1 MAGIYFHIPF
11 CKKACSYCDFHFSTS
26 LNRKEEMVQALLLEL
41 STRAKTLHQVEE
53 ITSIYFGGGTPSLLD
68 TEEIKQLLDAVY
80 RLFRVKNGIEITLEA
95 NPDDLTLEKLT
106 EFKLG
111 GINRLSI
118 GIQSF
123 YEADLK
129 LMNRIHTSQQASD
142 CVKNAQNVGINNI
155 SIDLIYGVPNASFE
169 QWQDN
174 VKRAL
179 ALNIQHISA
188 YCLTV
193 EPKTLLQHLVVK
205 GKMNEAKEEDVEQ
218 QFHYLIDTL
227 AENGYEQY
235 EISNFALK
243 DCYAQHNSSYWLG
256 KKYWGI
262 GPSAHSF
269 DGTSRRWNVANNAQ
283 YIKKVNQDE
292 DYFEVEDLNNVDQF
306 NEYLMTSLRTVWGV
320 SFDYVQNRFGIE
332 YLLYLKK
339 SIVSFTESEDVVLG
353 ENGIVLSQQGKL
365 ITDHILRELFLL
377 EPPKG

>member
-1 MAGIYFHIPF
+1 M
-11 CKKACSYCDFHFSTS
+11 C
-26 LNRKEEMVQALLLEL
+26 
-41 STRAKTLHQVEE
+41 
-53 ITSIYFGGGTPSLLD
+53 
-68 TEEIKQLLDAVY
+68 
-80 RLFRVKNGIEITLEA
+80 
-95 NPDDLTLEKLT
+95 
-106 EFKLG
+106 
-111 GINRLSI
+111 
-118 GIQSF
+118 
-123 YEADLK
+123 
-129 LMNRIHTSQQASD
+129 
-142 CVKNAQNVGINNI
+142 KNAQNVGINNI

-269 DGTSRRWNVANNAQ
+269 DGTSRRWNVANNALLQ
-283 YIKKVNQDE
+283 IKQV
-292 DYFEVEDLNNVDQF
+292 LNS
-306 NEYLMTSLRTVWGV
+306 E
-320 SFDYVQNRFGIE
+320 
-332 YLLYLKK
+332 
-339 SIVSFTESEDVVLG
+339 SIL
-353 ENGIVLSQQGKL
+353 NIVKTHSPHGS
-365 ITDHILRELFLL
+365 
-377 EPPKG
+377 